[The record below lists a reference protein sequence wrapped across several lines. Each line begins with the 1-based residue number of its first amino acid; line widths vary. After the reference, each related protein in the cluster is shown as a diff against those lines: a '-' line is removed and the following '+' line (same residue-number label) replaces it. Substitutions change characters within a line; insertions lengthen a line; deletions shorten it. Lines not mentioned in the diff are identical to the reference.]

1 MNVTPFLYL
10 YSVLDKLSIS
20 LNGSFTTGTVNS
32 EARPALYDVQ
42 INHAQSNETKVA
54 NLWEF
59 RKLINAVSK
68 ADASS
73 KNAWMFVQKT
83 AIDLKIVKSSLMYQI
98 MAETIEL
105 IKIEETT
112 NNHGT
117 TLKGLKNAVQS
128 ILSVDSRDGK

>member
-1 MNVTPFLYL
+1 MNVTPLLYL

-54 NLWEF
+54 NRWEF
-59 RKLINAVSK
+59 HKLINGVSK
-68 ADASS
+68 ADASLKS
-73 KNAWMFVQKT
+73 AWMFVKKT
-83 AIDLKIVKSSLMYQI
+83 VIDLKIVKSSLMYQI
-98 MAETIEL
+98 MPETIEL
-105 IKIEETT
+105 INIEETT

-128 ILSVDSRDGK
+128 ILSVESRDGK